1 MKKARV
7 IDMERQ
13 VVEELRKV
21 REERLALERAV
32 IQICSSSR
40 NPEWLG
46 LTLIKNYH
54 FIEAINK
61 LVRKEKA
68 LTAEINYEK
77 KEQ

>member
-1 MKKARV
+1 
-7 IDMERQ
+7 MERQ
-13 VVEELRKV
+13 VVEELQKV

-32 IQICSSSR
+32 MQICSSSR
-40 NPEWLG
+40 HPEWLG

-77 KEQ
+77 NNEEDK

>member
-1 MKKARV
+1 
-7 IDMERQ
+7 MERQ
-13 VVEELRKV
+13 VVEELQKV

-32 IQICSSSR
+32 MLICSSSLH
-40 NPEWLG
+40 PEWLG

-54 FIEAINK
+54 LIEAINK

-68 LTAEINYEK
+68 LTVGT

>member
-1 MKKARV
+1 
-7 IDMERQ
+7 MERQ
-13 VVEELRKV
+13 KVEELQKV

-32 IQICSSSR
+32 MQICSSSPH
-40 NPEWLG
+40 PEWLG

-68 LTAEINYEK
+68 LTAEISYET
-77 KEQ
+77 KEHEKNK

>member
-1 MKKARV
+1 
-7 IDMERQ
+7 MERQ
-13 VVEELRKV
+13 KVEELQKA

-32 IQICSSSR
+32 MQICSSSR
-40 NPEWLG
+40 HPEWLG
-46 LTLIKNYH
+46 LTLIENYH

-68 LTAEINYEK
+68 LTAEISYGR

>member
-1 MKKARV
+1 
-7 IDMERQ
+7 MERQ
-13 VVEELRKV
+13 KVKELQKA

-32 IQICSSSR
+32 MQICSSSPH
-40 NPEWLG
+40 PEWLG

-68 LTAEINYEK
+68 LTAETSYET
-77 KEQ
+77 KEHEGNK